1 MNPSSTMRRTL
12 TIIAGLGLLAALV
25 ILAIRWTVE
34 SGYRTVSIV
43 LDGPDWEA
51 MAAREGQDPDTVL
64 RAAAARGATAVAVY
78 EWTLVRLAEQG
89 RVAYAS
95 SEEIQSQAQAGV
107 VPPAFRRLLASG
119 EFRSRAVYVAAAPEW
134 LGWLEA
140 AFSDF
145 LGPQRV
151 RRVAGLLE
159 IAGLR
164 DDVEEIG
171 LGYLGQDLRRIRSLG
186 SVPVLRLRNYAGLTK
201 NGLQRKLARLAQL
214 GQGYIVVFELAEVL
228 GYDRL
233 VKDTA
238 DAFKAARYSYG
249 RIEVFS
255 ERRRQ
260 RGDERLA
267 AQMRPDVI
275 RLFSLTPEE
284 LQVLRGGDAR
294 DKFVRAARE
303 RNIRLLY
310 VRPLPAGAGA
320 SASEANLAFVGAI
333 AADLRRFG
341 LQTGHAEPLAIAV
354 PRLLRL
360 AVAAGAVAIMVLGL
374 VMLGDTIGAPVP
386 VSWAYALTAAGVVLT
401 AGLLFAGDAVMWRKL
416 LALGTASVTV
426 AIAIVGALPLDSPRR
441 GSLVAFGRTESSA
454 LSEGS
459 ESKGALPQLL
469 WSGVRT
475 LWVASAA
482 SVAGALLV
490 AALLTSW
497 DFMMSAQVFLGVKI
511 AHLIPVVLVA
521 AFVWGLYRTPQSW
534 RETAQELWAWSA
546 HPLLLRY
553 AMAAIIVGFAGIV
566 LLARSGNFGLPVLAV
581 EERLRTITED
591 LLVARPRIK
600 EYLIGHPALLLA
612 GAVAAA
618 GWRRWV
624 LPLAAIGAIGQAGII
639 NSFSHIHTPLLYT
652 VLRTIS
658 ALALGTVLGAI
669 ATWIV
674 VTAATRVLGRP
685 APSGAGR
692 RPSS

>member
-1 MNPSSTMRRTL
+1 M
-12 TIIAGLGLLAALV
+12 
-25 ILAIRWTVE
+25 
-34 SGYRTVSIV
+34 
-43 LDGPDWEA
+43 
-51 MAAREGQDPDTVL
+51 
-64 RAAAARGATAVAVY
+64 
-78 EWTLVRLAEQG
+78 
-89 RVAYAS
+89 
-95 SEEIQSQAQAGV
+95 
-107 VPPAFRRLLASG
+107 
-119 EFRSRAVYVAAAPEW
+119 
-134 LGWLEA
+134 
-140 AFSDF
+140 
-145 LGPQRV
+145 
-151 RRVAGLLE
+151 
-159 IAGLR
+159 R

-171 LGYLGQDLRRIRSLG
+171 LGYLGQDLRRIQSLG
-186 SVPVLRLRNYAGLTK
+186 YVPVLRLRNYAGLTK

-214 GQGYIVVFELAEVL
+214 GQGYIVVFELTEVL

-260 RGDERLA
+260 RGDGRLA

-310 VRPLPAGAGA
+310 VRPLPAGAGV

-341 LQTGHAEPLAIAV
+341 LQTGHAEPLEIAV

-386 VSWAYALTAAGVVLT
+386 ASWAYGLTAAGVVLT
-401 AGLLFAGDAVMWRKL
+401 AGLLFVGQAVMWRKL
-416 LALGTASVTV
+416 LALGTASVTA
-426 AIAIVGALPLDSPRR
+426 AIAIVGALPRAARGASSP
-441 GSLVAFGRTESSA
+441 SA
-454 LSEGS
+454 
-459 ESKGALPQLL
+459 AV

-521 AFVWGLYRTPQSW
+521 SLVWGLYRTPQSW

-546 HPLLLRY
+546 HPLLVRY

-685 APSGAGR
+685 APSGTGR